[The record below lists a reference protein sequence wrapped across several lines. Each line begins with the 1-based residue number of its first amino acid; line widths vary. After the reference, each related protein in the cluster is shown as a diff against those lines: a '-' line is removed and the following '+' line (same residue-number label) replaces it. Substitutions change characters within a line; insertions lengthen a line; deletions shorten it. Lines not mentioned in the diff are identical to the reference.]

1 MVCDQV
7 KMEVRVVGSRWRR
20 RRRRRR
26 GRSPPAAGT
35 IWRGR
40 KTTRRRW
47 VKDHGGK
54 IILMKGDIK
63 DQRILFKQFFGFLY
77 Q

>member
-7 KMEVRVVGSRWRR
+7 KMEGRAVASRWRR

-35 IWRGR
+35 TWRGR
-40 KTTRRRW
+40 KTTRRRCAN
-47 VKDHGGK
+47 DHGGK

-63 DQRILFKQFFGFLY
+63 DQRIMFKQ
-77 Q
+77 